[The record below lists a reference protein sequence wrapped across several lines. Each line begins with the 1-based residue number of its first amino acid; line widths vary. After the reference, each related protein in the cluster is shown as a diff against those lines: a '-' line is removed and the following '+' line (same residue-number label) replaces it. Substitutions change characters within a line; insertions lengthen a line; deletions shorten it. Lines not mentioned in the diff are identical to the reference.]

1 MLAINWK
8 LLEVENPKLFML
20 SKIVPAAE
28 QSGRMSNLMWN
39 PLFNVHLCINALYRQ
54 IAEFF

>member
-1 MLAINWK
+1 VKGQMMLMLAINWK
-8 LLEVENPKLFML
+8 LFEVENQKILML

-39 PLFNVHLCINALYRQ
+39 LLFNVH
-54 IAEFF
+54 